1 MKPRS
6 STIVLAIALTIG
18 AAPSLAQQGVRV
30 GNCWTDKSGRNHCGP
45 DPTPPKVRGGSGGT
59 AYVPPPPA
67 PGMVEFNRGKSLFNA
82 GQYLDAIAAFQ
93 QADRLRPN
101 DANILDW
108 LAECSRRAG
117 RHREAIEYGRRVLQ
131 INPRD
136 GRAAGGIGYSYYQL
150 GDLKS
155 ALAFYQQALQLDLTS
170 ADRAITQ
177 SSVANIKQELQQ
189 ETVRVQE
196 KATQQA
202 IAAQIRKLEDAQ
214 RSLDRSM
221 AAMHAARQA
230 FVDQGSLFRSMN
242 DLPDSR
248 DGDLKRATLLRAYL
262 KKYPNEPNK
271 WDRLAEVLLKATLAD
286 RPAAAEIN
294 EAIAAARRAIA
305 LKPDEA
311 GFYKTLIVALVAA
324 KQGDEAIAYAR
335 VASQKFKDENF
346 GGAFQAKF
354 AALEV
359 RKWGRFAEAER
370 LLSLVASTVGP
381 EKVRDER
388 ASLRHA
394 TFLAAIAKGDGVTA
408 GNALAALCK
417 VQATCVDQGH
427 YGELALRDGRPDE
440 GKAAY
445 LAIVVATP
453 PEKRLAAVA
462 QFRDAILKYSN
473 NPADYAEVQWAYI
486 GLMPPGPSDAKAIEQ
501 AKLGYVLLRAGQ
513 QQQAAAE
520 FKKALAHDSTDPAF
534 YVRMGDILRRSL
546 AEPEA
551 AIRFYERALQLDPGN
566 VAAGA
571 RLTVARQALA
581 PGNPG
586 RTPDAEQK
594 RPPPVATQPGALG
607 EAGALNRASRGA
619 NGKIDPAMAALAARD
634 AFDGGMVKA
643 GSATPVVLGGMPPAA
658 APPAAPSE
666 HLKKDPKWQ
675 ALKAVEEKLESRA
688 AEVEQGLAEAE
699 RKLETAAP
707 AEKPKVQVEVV
718 KQRDRVTKVRA
729 ELQTAKVQTESYR
742 LSVEEQPVPAVEASA
757 GKPEPPPPAPGSSPP
772 RTE

>member
-6 STIVLAIALTIG
+6 SMIVLAIALTIG

-30 GNCWTDKSGRNHCGP
+30 GNCWTDYSGRNHCGP
-45 DPTPPKVRGGSGGT
+45 DTTPPRVRGGSGGT
-59 AYVPPPPA
+59 TYVPPPPA
-67 PGMVEFNRGKSLFNA
+67 PGMVEFKRGKDLFNA
-82 GQYLDAIAAFQ
+82 GRYVDAIAAFQ

-108 LAECSRRAG
+108 LAESSRRAE

-136 GRAAGGIGYSYYQL
+136 GRAAGGIGYSHYQL

-170 ADRAITQ
+170 ADRTITQ
-177 SSVANIKQELQQ
+177 SSIANIKQELLR
-189 ETVRVQE
+189 ETVKVQE
-196 KATQQA
+196 KTAQQA

-214 RSLDRSM
+214 QSLDRSM

-248 DGDLKRATLLRAYL
+248 DGELKRATLLRAYL
-262 KKYPNEPNK
+262 KKYPNQPGK
-271 WDRLAEVLLKATLAD
+271 WDRLAEVLLKATVAD

-311 GFYKTLIVALVAA
+311 AFYRTLIIGLAAA

-335 VASQKFKDENF
+335 VATQKFKDKDF
-346 GGAFQAKF
+346 GGAFQAKI
-354 AALEV
+354 AAFEV

-370 LLSLVASTVGP
+370 LLDLVASTVGP
-381 EKVRDER
+381 EKVRDDR
-388 ASLRHA
+388 AGLRHA
-394 TFLAAIAKGDGVTA
+394 TFLAAITKGDGVTA

-417 VQATCVDQGH
+417 VQATCLDQGH

-445 LAIVVATP
+445 LAVVVATP

-473 NPADYAEVQWAYI
+473 NPADYAEVQSAYI

-520 FKKALAHDSTDPAF
+520 FKKALTHDSTDPAF
-534 YVRMGDILRRSL
+534 YVRTGDILRRSL
-546 AEPEA
+546 AEPAE
-551 AIRFYERALQLDPGN
+551 AIRFYERALQLDPN
-566 VAAGA
+566 DVAAAA
-571 RLTVARQALA
+571 RLAAARQTLA

-586 RTPDAEQK
+586 RTPDAAQK

-607 EAGALNRASRGA
+607 EAGALSRASRGA
-619 NGKIDPAMAALAARD
+619 DGKIDPRMAAQAARD
-634 AFDGGMVKA
+634 AFDGGMVKV

-658 APPAAPSE
+658 SPSAAPSE
-666 HLKKDPKWQ
+666 HLQKDPKWQ
-675 ALKAVEEKLESRA
+675 VLKAVEEKLESRA

-699 RKLETAAP
+699 RKLETAPP

-718 KQRDRVTKVRA
+718 KQRDQVTKVRA
-729 ELQTAKVQTESYR
+729 ELQMAKVQTESYR

-757 GKPEPPPPAPGSSPP
+757 GNPEAPPASGSPPP
-772 RTE
+772 RME

>member
-1 MKPRS
+1 
-6 STIVLAIALTIG
+6 
-18 AAPSLAQQGVRV
+18 
-30 GNCWTDKSGRNHCGP
+30 
-45 DPTPPKVRGGSGGT
+45 
-59 AYVPPPPA
+59 
-67 PGMVEFNRGKSLFNA
+67 MVEFNRGKSLFNA